1 MKIYKNIIKYMLDIF
16 FAIIILTFSSP
27 FLLLAMLLT
36 KLTTKGPIFFKQLR
50 PGKHGQ
56 IFTIYKLRTMTMET
70 NSNGQLLPDVHRIT
84 KLGNIFRQLSIDE
97 LPQLINIIKGE
108 MSFIGP
114 RPLLVQYLEYYTP
127 EQMRRHDV
135 LPGITGWAQVNGR
148 NAIDW
153 ESRFKL
159 DLWYVENVSF
169 LVDVKIIIATVKK
182 VLMKKDINNSSS
194 ETMPVFTGSSNK
206 ETI

>member
-16 FAIIILTFSSP
+16 FAIIILILSSP

-56 IFTIYKLRTMTMET
+56 IFTIYKLRTMTMDT
-70 NSNGQLLPDVHRIT
+70 DLNGQLLPDVQRIT
-84 KLGNIFRQLSIDE
+84 RLGSIFRQLSIDE
-97 LPQLINIIKGE
+97 LPQLINIIKGD

-114 RPLLVQYLEYYTP
+114 RPLLVQYLEYYTS

-148 NAIDW
+148 NTIDW
-153 ESRFKL
+153 ESKFKL
-159 DLWYVENVSF
+159 DIWYVENVSF
-169 LVDVKIIIATVKK
+169 LVDVKILIATIKN
-182 VLMKKDINNSSS
+182 VLMKKDINNSSA
-194 ETMPVFTGSSNK
+194 ETMPIFTGSSNK

>member
-1 MKIYKNIIKYMLDIF
+1 MLDIF

-70 NSNGQLLPDVHRIT
+70 NSNGQLLPDVQRIT

>member
-1 MKIYKNIIKYMLDIF
+1 MKIYKNIIKHMLDIF

-70 NSNGQLLPDVHRIT
+70 NSNGQLLPDVQRIT

>member
-1 MKIYKNIIKYMLDIF
+1 MKIYKNIIKHMLDIF

-70 NSNGQLLPDVHRIT
+70 DSNGQLLPDVQRIT

-159 DLWYVENVSF
+159 DLWYVENISF
-169 LVDVKIIIATVKK
+169 LVDVKILIATVKK

>member
-1 MKIYKNIIKYMLDIF
+1 MLDIF

-56 IFTIYKLRTMTMET
+56 IFSIYKLRTMTMET
-70 NSNGQLLPDVHRIT
+70 DSNGQLLPDVQRIT

-153 ESRFKL
+153 ESRFTL
-159 DLWYVENVSF
+159 DLWYVENISF
-169 LVDVKIIIATVKK
+169 LVDVKILIATVKK

>member
-16 FAIIILTFSSP
+16 FAIIILTLSSP

-56 IFTIYKLRTMTMET
+56 IFTIYKLRTMTMDT
-70 NSNGQLLPDVHRIT
+70 DWNGQLLPDVHRIT
-84 KLGNIFRQLSIDE
+84 KLGGIFRQLSIDE

-114 RPLLVQYLEYYTP
+114 RPLLVQYLEFYSP

-153 ESRFKL
+153 ESKFKL
-159 DLWYVENVSF
+159 DIWYVENVSF
-169 LVDVKIIIATVKK
+169 LVDVKILIATIKN
-182 VLMKKDINNSSS
+182 VLIKKDINNSSA
-194 ETMPVFTGSSNK
+194 ETMPIFTGSSNK

>member
-1 MKIYKNIIKYMLDIF
+1 MKIYKNIIKHMLDIF
-16 FAIIILTFSSP
+16 FAIILLTFLSP

-36 KLTTKGPIFFKQLR
+36 KLTTKGPVFFKQLR
-50 PGKHGQ
+50 PGKHGE

-70 NSNGQLLPDVHRIT
+70 DSNGQLLPDVQRIT

-108 MSFIGP
+108 MSFMGP

-153 ESRFKL
+153 EGRLKL
-159 DLWYVENVSF
+159 DLWYVENISF
-169 LVDVKIIIATVKK
+169 LVDFKILIATVIN
-182 VLMKKDINNSSS
+182 VLMRKDINNSSS
-194 ETMPVFTGSSNK
+194 ETMPVFTGSLNK
-206 ETI
+206 ETV

>member
-1 MKIYKNIIKYMLDIF
+1 MKIYKNIIKHMLDIF

-56 IFTIYKLRTMTMET
+56 IFSIYKLRTMTMET
-70 NSNGQLLPDVHRIT
+70 DSNGQLLPDVQRIT

-153 ESRFKL
+153 ESRFTL
-159 DLWYVENVSF
+159 DLWYVENISF
-169 LVDVKIIIATVKK
+169 LVDVKILIATVKK

>member
-16 FAIIILTFSSP
+16 FAIIILILSSP

-56 IFTIYKLRTMTMET
+56 IFTIYKLRTMTMDT
-70 NSNGQLLPDVHRIT
+70 DLNGQLLPDVQRIT
-84 KLGNIFRQLSIDE
+84 KLGSIFRQLSIDE

-148 NAIDW
+148 NTIDW
-153 ESRFKL
+153 ESKFKL
-159 DLWYVENVSF
+159 DIWYVENVSF
-169 LVDVKIIIATVKK
+169 LVDVKILIATIKN
-182 VLMKKDINNSSS
+182 VLMKKDINNSSA
-194 ETMPVFTGSSNK
+194 ETMPIFTGSSNK